1 MLKVK
6 KEILVEAVVT
16 SLSGECILGKRKTK
30 ETF

>member
-6 KEILVEAVVT
+6 KEILVEAIVIG
-16 SLSGECILGKRKTK
+16 LSGECILAKRKTK